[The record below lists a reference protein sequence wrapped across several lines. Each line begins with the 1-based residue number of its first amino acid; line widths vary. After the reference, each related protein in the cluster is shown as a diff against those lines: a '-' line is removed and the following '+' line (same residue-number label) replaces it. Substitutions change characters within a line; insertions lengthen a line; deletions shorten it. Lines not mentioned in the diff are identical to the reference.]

1 MSEPGVA
8 SRPIVGVVSDQV
20 DVDGVNTNMVRM
32 RYLEAMA
39 LTAGVT
45 PVLLPTNLA
54 SSDVESLIGEH
65 LDGVL
70 LTGSASNVQ
79 PSRYSQ
85 PMLFDARL
93 LDRGRDDLSFA
104 AICAAM
110 RHGKPLL
117 GICRGLQELNVA
129 FGGTLHQD
137 LTNVPA
143 TICHREDLSL
153 PRDEQYLPSHSL
165 SLAPSGM
172 LRKILQLSESPIIE
186 VNSLHQQGIDRLGA
200 GLIAEAVAPD
210 GLIEAASVR
219 DAKTPML
226 AMQWHL
232 EWFHDIDPVSRSI
245 LRAFGGFCRQ
255 SRRCTESMTAAA

>member
-1 MSEPGVA
+1 MSEPGVVG
-8 SRPIVGVVSDQV
+8 RPIVGVVSDQV
-20 DVDGVNTNMVRM
+20 DVDGVNTNMVRT
-32 RYLEAMA
+32 RYLEAMV

-45 PVLLPTNLA
+45 PVLLATNLA
-54 SSDVESLIGEH
+54 NSDVESLIGEH

-85 PMLFDARL
+85 PTLFDAKL
-93 LDRGRDDLSFA
+93 LDGGRDDLSFA
-104 AICAAM
+104 AIRAAV

-117 GICRGLQELNVA
+117 GICRGLQEVNVA

-137 LTNVPA
+137 LTNVPD
-143 TICHREDLSL
+143 TICHHEDLSR
-153 PRDEQYLPSHSL
+153 PRDEQYLPSHSI
-165 SLAPSGM
+165 SLAQSGM
-172 LRKILQLSESPIIE
+172 LRKILQQSESSLIE
-186 VNSLHQQGIDRLGA
+186 VNSLHQQGIDTLGA

-210 GLIEAASVR
+210 GLIEAISVR

-226 AMQWHL
+226 AVQWHL
-232 EWFHDIDPVSRSI
+232 EWFHDTDPVSRSI

-255 SRRCTESMTAAA
+255 SRQCTESMTAAA